1 MGEQMIPGE
10 ASSAP
15 VAAQVAAPPG
25 PSSALAPASARP
37 PASAGAA
44 LEVEGLRKR
53 FGGRLAVDGVS
64 FAVRPGEIVALL
76 GPNGAGKTTAMQL
89 ALGLLSRDEG
99 VVRIFGQDPELL
111 AVRRRLGFAPD
122 APLFPKALTGLQVL
136 ALHGRLLG
144 LRAGDARRKSLD
156 LAARVGFSDAA
167 ARPCGTYSRGQA
179 QRLGLAQALLGEPA
193 LLFLDEPTAGLDP
206 AGVAGLRELL
216 LEMRGRG
223 AAVLLNSHLLSE
235 VERVCDRV
243 LFIKGGQL
251 LRTHE
256 VGAEGR
262 RAELRIGNPE
272 VAAARLAQAL
282 PGGEL
287 SRDRFRIAVESE
299 AEMPGLLRR
308 ALDAG
313 AEVLE
318 ARMAGAELEELYLQ
332 IVEGRA

>member
-1 MGEQMIPGE
+1 VGEQMIPGE

-37 PASAGAA
+37 PASSGAA

-179 QRLGLAQALLGEPA
+179 QRGEPA

-262 RAELRIGNPE
+262 RAELRIGNPK
-272 VAAARLAQAL
+272 VAAAALAQAL